1 MSKRIISLYDRVLQ
15 LVKIDSSLRMITDTF
30 TVSDIR
36 NIIAE
41 TPLTKENRLIATK
54 RYCDKETVEEIADEL
69 GYDKRTIEV
78 REKII
83 LCDLV
88 KVAMKIYAIKNN
100 IEI

>member
-1 MSKRIISLYDRVLQ
+1 MSKTGLTFYETVKKDRSVDLC
-15 LVKIDSSLRMITDTF
+15 VECF
-30 TVSDIR
+30 TVSDIN

-54 RYCDKETVEEIADEL
+54 RYADRETVEEIADEL

-78 REKII
+78 RLKLISMEMTKVT
-83 LCDLV
+83 V
-88 KVAMKIYAIKNN
+88 KMYARKNN